1 MTNEEMQR
9 TMEFI
14 LEQQAQYA
22 ARMQSDESRLHRLED
37 AFVMLVQMAKLTDER
52 LDGLVE
58 NMTLLAQAEA
68 RSDAKLAE
76 LSENMTKLI
85 EAQAHTDERLNAL
98 IDIVDR
104 YITKSGTGN
113 AGD

>member
-22 ARMQSDESRLHRLED
+22 ARMQRDESRLTRLED

-58 NMTLLAQAEA
+58 NMTLLAQAQGRADA
-68 RSDAKLAE
+68 RLAE
-76 LSENMTKLI
+76 LTEKMTELAD
-85 EAQAHTDERLNAL
+85 AQMHTDERLNAL

-104 YITKSGTGN
+104 NITRGANGN